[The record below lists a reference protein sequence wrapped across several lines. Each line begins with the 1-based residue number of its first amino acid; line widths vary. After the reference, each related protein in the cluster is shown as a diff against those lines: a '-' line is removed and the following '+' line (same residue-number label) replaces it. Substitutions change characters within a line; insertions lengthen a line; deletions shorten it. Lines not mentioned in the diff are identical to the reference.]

1 MSTNKNRDM
10 RDNMSNIFGSKI
22 VSQITPFEISLESLL
37 GQGSVEG
44 FMSRPEWGLGRSSSD
59 RQYFYV
65 NGRPCILPK
74 VNNIRSV
81 VCRTITFFFVKDGQS
96 PE

>member
-22 VSQITPFEISLESLL
+22 VSQITPFEISLENLL

-74 VNNIRSV
+74 VKKKNIRSM
-81 VCRTITFFFVKDGQS
+81 VCRAITFFCERWPK
-96 PE
+96 P